1 MSETSDQS
9 RARARR
15 SRTISWMA
23 GAALM
28 TTAVIGVGQ
37 SAHAAIEMTSVVST
51 VGTFESWYQDM
62 RVGAGAIYLV
72 SAIPNAA
79 DPFLPPPGHTINR
92 LIPGS
97 APVRIAGVS
106 GSGGGDGG
114 PALDASFEVNDFVVT
129 GDGTIYIADDL
140 THTVRKIGTDG
151 KITKVAGSGSTS
163 SSGDGGQAT
172 SAGMD
177 PRRVAVDST
186 GNVFI
191 ADQSNFRKPTPATAS
206 IRKVTPAGVISTVVA
221 FPDQLGPF
229 VPKPWAEQIEIDA
242 ADNLWVA
249 RVYTSG
255 SGIPVKQLLKITPN
269 GTSTVTST
277 EDFIGMI
284 ATAADGTTYV
294 SGGNFNATVFT
305 LSKFDAAGHLVTLNT
320 SPMDPA
326 LPLKDGPLATAWIGG
341 LTRVSPT
348 GDLFLLERI
357 SENLELPP
365 TSRLRAITNASPL
378 AAAQPV
384 QPARILDTR
393 PGPEQTGYTGDKPAA
408 GATVSLQV
416 AGRGGVP
423 TSGAAAVTMN
433 VTLTEANAAGYVTV
447 WPSGIDRPLSSNLNA
462 EGLGSTVANL
472 VTVPLGADGKVNLF
486 TQTGGHLI
494 ADVSG
499 WIPAGVYVPKTPTR
513 VLDTRPGPEQVGYTG
528 EKPTAGQTVDLQI
541 GGVAGVPA
549 NGVSAVVF
557 NVTATDATAPGFVT
571 VWPTGQALPT
581 ASSLNLGAV
590 GATAPNQVTVPIGT
604 GGKVSF
610 FTQSGTHLLAD
621 LAGYYTVSSGF
632 TPLTPARIL
641 DTRPGPGQIGYT
653 GDKPG
658 AGATVSVA
666 VAGHGGVPSTGAG
679 SVVLNVTATEATGP
693 GFVTVW
699 PGQTAR
705 PNSSVL
711 NLTAVGD
718 TRPNAVLVPL
728 GTDGAVN
735 LFTQS
740 GTHLVVDVAG
750 WFPG

>member
-1 MSETSDQS
+1 MSCSPCRVMLAETTNDSDRRERRDGAMPKFGEQPMCLRAKGGREMSETSDQS

-37 SAHAAIEMTSVVST
+37 SARAAIEMTSVVST

-72 SAIPNAA
+72 GAIPNAA

-249 RVYTSG
+249 QVYTSG

-305 LSKFDAAGHLVTLNT
+305 LSKFDAAGHLATLNT

-348 GDLFLLERI
+348 GDLFLLESI
-357 SENLELPP
+357 SENLDLLP
-365 TSRLRAITNASPL
+365 TS
-378 AAAQPV
+378 
-384 QPARILDTR
+384 
-393 PGPEQTGYTGDKPAA
+393 
-408 GATVSLQV
+408 
-416 AGRGGVP
+416 
-423 TSGAAAVTMN
+423 
-433 VTLTEANAAGYVTV
+433 
-447 WPSGIDRPLSSNLNA
+447 
-462 EGLGSTVANL
+462 
-472 VTVPLGADGKVNLF
+472 
-486 TQTGGHLI
+486 
-494 ADVSG
+494 
-499 WIPAGVYVPKTPTR
+499 
-513 VLDTRPGPEQVGYTG
+513 
-528 EKPTAGQTVDLQI
+528 
-541 GGVAGVPA
+541 
-549 NGVSAVVF
+549 
-557 NVTATDATAPGFVT
+557 
-571 VWPTGQALPT
+571 
-581 ASSLNLGAV
+581 
-590 GATAPNQVTVPIGT
+590 
-604 GGKVSF
+604 
-610 FTQSGTHLLAD
+610 
-621 LAGYYTVSSGF
+621 
-632 TPLTPARIL
+632 
-641 DTRPGPGQIGYT
+641 
-653 GDKPG
+653 
-658 AGATVSVA
+658 
-666 VAGHGGVPSTGAG
+666 
-679 SVVLNVTATEATGP
+679 
-693 GFVTVW
+693 
-699 PGQTAR
+699 
-705 PNSSVL
+705 
-711 NLTAVGD
+711 
-718 TRPNAVLVPL
+718 
-728 GTDGAVN
+728 
-735 LFTQS
+735 
-740 GTHLVVDVAG
+740 
-750 WFPG
+750 